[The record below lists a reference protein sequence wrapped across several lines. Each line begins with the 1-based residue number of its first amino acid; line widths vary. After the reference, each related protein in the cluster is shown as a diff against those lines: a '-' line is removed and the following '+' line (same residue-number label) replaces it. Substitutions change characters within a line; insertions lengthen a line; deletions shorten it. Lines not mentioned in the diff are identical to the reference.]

1 MKQKL
6 YDLIVVGGGPAGLT
20 SCIYG
25 ARNGLKTLLVEEF
38 ACGGQAVNSLDIKNY
53 PGFESISGFD
63 LAQKMENQ
71 AKKLGIDE
79 TFEKVVDFEFS
90 DSQKVVKTSKNK
102 YLAKAVILSMG
113 AREKRLGLEN
123 EEQLIGRG
131 VSYCAVCDG
140 GLYKNKIVAVVGGGN
155 TAMEDVL
162 YLTNLA
168 KQTYLINRSDK
179 FRAEAS
185 YVECLMAEQQSQ
197 KVEVLSNCVVNK
209 LVGEQK
215 LEKLELKNLK
225 TGKLET
231 IDCDG
236 LFIAIGREPNT
247 ESLHGK
253 VDIDEYGYVVCDNN
267 LMTSAKGVFVAG
279 DIRQKSLRQIVTACA
294 DGALASTNA
303 QKYIKTAK

>member
-20 SCIYG
+20 ACIYG

-79 TFEKVVDFEFS
+79 AFEKVVDFEFS

-102 YLAKAVILSMG
+102 YLARAVILSMG

-123 EEQLIGRG
+123 EAQLIGRG

-168 KQTYLINRSDK
+168 EKTYLINRSDK

-185 YVECLMAEQQSQ
+185 YVDAWWQNSNHKKLKCLAI
-197 KVEVLSNCVVNK
+197 VL
-209 LVGEQK
+209 
-215 LEKLELKNLK
+215 
-225 TGKLET
+225 
-231 IDCDG
+231 
-236 LFIAIGREPNT
+236 
-247 ESLHGK
+247 
-253 VDIDEYGYVVCDNN
+253 
-267 LMTSAKGVFVAG
+267 
-279 DIRQKSLRQIVTACA
+279 
-294 DGALASTNA
+294 
-303 QKYIKTAK
+303 